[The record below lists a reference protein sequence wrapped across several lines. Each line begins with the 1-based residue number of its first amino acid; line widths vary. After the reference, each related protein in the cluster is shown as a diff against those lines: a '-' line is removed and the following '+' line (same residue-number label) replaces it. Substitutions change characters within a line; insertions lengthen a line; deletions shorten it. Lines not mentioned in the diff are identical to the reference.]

1 MCIQDSGDVQPE
13 VARYVVMSVVC
24 VRVDPLPYAHS
35 VQERLTKEIAEAVL
49 DAVHPTGVG
58 VVVEAT

>member
-1 MCIQDSGDVQPE
+1 
-13 VARYVVMSVVC
+13 MSFLSV
-24 VRVDPLPYAHS
+24 LTLYQIKIGAL